1 LAFGCENEVDFVA
14 ASFVS
19 CPEDIIEMRNFL
31 REHGGKGIQ
40 IIAKIENTMGIRN
53 FDEILSVADGIMV
66 ARGDLG
72 VEVPIHEVPIFQRS
86 IVSKCHFANKPV
98 IVATQMLESMQY
110 NPRPTRAEVND
121 VATAVLSGCDAI
133 MLSGETASGL
143 YPVESVT
150 MMNTIALRMEEEI
163 NYKELMLRAQEARVN
178 DIASI
183 IALSVADAAHQL
195 PVSAIL
201 TPTMSGF
208 TARAV
213 SHFRPKAPIIAVT
226 MNRKVMRSLA
236 LSWGV
241 FPILAVLQDN
251 FENVIQQAIK
261 EANKK
266 FEFAPGDMV
275 IVTAGIPLNIARTT
289 NMMKIEII
297 K

>member
-1 LAFGCENEVDFVA
+1 MAFGCENEVDFVA

-110 NPRPTRAEVND
+110 NPRPTRAES
-121 VATAVLSGCDAI
+121 ATLPGGLSGCDAI

-178 DIASI
+178 DIAST

-213 SHFRPKAPIIAVT
+213 SHFRPAPIIAVT
-226 MNRKVMRSLA
+226 MNRKVMRRLA

-241 FPILAVLQDN
+241 FPILAVCRIILKMSFN
-251 FENVIQQAIK
+251 KPSKKRIKSLSLPLVIWS
-261 EANKK
+261 
-266 FEFAPGDMV
+266 
-275 IVTAGIPLNIARTT
+275 L
-289 NMMKIEII
+289 
-297 K
+297 